1 MHRSVFGVLITH
13 FSLRKSVKRGLVP
26 TIGFE
31 LMTYRLQGDCTTT
44 VLSRHKLIYVGGDDR
59 DRTYC
64 DLSRK
69 IYSLLPYHY
78 GGISKIR
85 ISYLFPR
92 KPLTEQLLCPSHLFK
107 VCVQLRFCLSDS
119 ARVVSILTLTV
130 FCHRNSVA
138 IQTLLLRK

>member
-1 MHRSVFGVLITH
+1 M
-13 FSLRKSVKRGLVP
+13 P

-44 VLSRHKLIYVGGDDR
+44 VLSRHKIIYVGGDDR

-64 DLSRK
+64 DRSRK

-85 ISYLFPR
+85 ISYWVPSQ
-92 KPLTEQLLCPSHLFK
+92 PLIEQLLCPSLLFK
-107 VCVQLRFCLSDS
+107 VCVQLRFCLSEPEKINFS
-119 ARVVSILTLTV
+119 LTV
-130 FCHRNSVA
+130 FCHRISIAN
-138 IQTLLLRK
+138 QTLLYRK